1 MEMSRH
7 DFIDPLFL
15 FFEPSIRLKFLNQ
28 LGSSFLIILY
38 SGIRQGWKQSVRFSL
53 RVFKPNRTDNKIGS
67 VSGLSRLL
75 VELSN

>member
-7 DFIDPLFL
+7 DFFDRLFL

-28 LGSSFLIILY
+28 LGSNFLIILY
-38 SGIRQGWKQSVRFSL
+38 SGTGQGRKQSVWFSL
-53 RVFKPNRTDNKIGS
+53 RGFKPNRTDNNNGS